1 MKKPMP
7 LPITAARAMQ
17 LAPASTPVNSLSQLL
32 LSLCINACV
41 KPSISAG
48 IIRRMIQS
56 QPGFQIEKV
65 NIGSAKY
72 PA

>member
-1 MKKPMP
+1 ML
-7 LPITAARAMQ
+7 LPITAARAIQ

-32 LSLCINACV
+32 LSLCIKACV
-41 KPSISAG
+41 KPSTSAG

-56 QPGFQIEKV
+56 QLGFQIEKV

>member
-1 MKKPMP
+1 
-7 LPITAARAMQ
+7 
-17 LAPASTPVNSLSQLL
+17 L
-32 LSLCINACV
+32 LSLCIKACV
-41 KPSISAG
+41 KPSTSAG

-56 QPGFQIEKV
+56 QLGFQIEKV